1 MLLMVVVV
9 VALIRVAGRI
19 YAGAVLRSG
28 PRVKIK
34 DALAA
39 APGPR
44 AGRADLRR
52 RKASMYRDHRRTRS
66 YRASASCRAAAWS
79 TIRSG

>member
-1 MLLMVVVV
+1 MVVVV

-39 APGPR
+39 
-44 AGRADLRR
+44 GRQDE
-52 RKASMYRDHRRTRS
+52 
-66 YRASASCRAAAWS
+66 RAAA
-79 TIRSG
+79 GV